1 MVVDDH
7 SKRLLGAVLKDN
19 DVLQENI
26 TRMVLFISFDVCLC
40 SFYF

>member
-26 TRMVLFISFDVCLC
+26 TRTALFITLDPCLC
-40 SFYF
+40 LV

>member
-26 TRMVLFISFDVCLC
+26 TRTALFITLDLCLC
-40 SFYF
+40 LV